1 MQNAIHAGKPGG
13 PIKAPTPPRPPAIPR
28 QKPRPVQDA
37 AHARREREL
46 DARIEAIRPAMARAD
61 AFYRQF
67 GIDPAAMCCSAK
79 ALAIWN
85 GPLAVAVG
93 CVPRKFFL

>member
-1 MQNAIHAGKPGG
+1 MTKPNNGANW
-13 PIKAPTPPRPPAIPR
+13 PKPTPWPPKPHPRPRLIH
-28 QKPRPVQDA
+28 DA
-37 AHARREREL
+37 ARARREREL
-46 DARIEAIRPAMARAD
+46 DARIEAIRPAMERAD
-61 AFYRQF
+61 AYYRQF

-93 CVPRKFFL
+93 SVPRKFFL

>member
-1 MQNAIHAGKPGG
+1 MSTKSTTA
-13 PIKAPTPPRPPAIPR
+13 TPRPKPSARPIAIE
-28 QKPRPVQDA
+28 DA
-37 AHARREREL
+37 ARKRREREL
-46 DARIEAIRPAMARAD
+46 DVAIERVRPAMARAD
-61 AFYRQF
+61 AYYRQF

-93 CVPRKFFL
+93 SVPRKFFL